1 MHFLGGLGQFLYILL
16 IYALFGLKEIAS
28 HTSMQMVRSNE
39 KNNIIYSNSMSEQMR
54 NVEPHARLSGNKI
67 IYPISMN
74 REDLSKLSKEQL
86 INMLLGKQ
94 TVSANKAGPV
104 KQTASAKKA
113 GPVFKR
119 KSLTQLTAEK
129 LEQSIKRPPVLPKRS
144 TRLPTLKTLAA
155 NAMVKDKIKYFE
167 ELSDKQAPTIRLHK
181 IPVSLQNMRDEEL
194 GRARV
199 SKYTRQSSFQN
210 LFHNRLQ
217 QMPGKRE
224 RAQITINTVIE
235 HTIGN
240 RTEFTDKSYGPF
252 KMEVPKLSKPDM
264 YEFLMYTLLQN
275 NFTVLSTETIA
286 EIGATITTHN
296 EQFFKDHN
304 VGALKLNTF
313 FLDKQFQIKQRGD
326 NTCMVDFVWYNC
338 KGKKGFQKYTYQ
350 KLYDEME
357 VYGSASFPMM
367 STQELIDWAKA
378 CHPNVSIH
386 AYDSTWRKFMKHI
399 KSHGHSDVTLVFYIK
414 DHHLYPIQD
423 DRLKQIATKANQGG
437 ADNLWRYMSEP
448 KWSNKSSNYIMYEE
462 LENNELTEEG
472 KPTLLTIEN
481 HVIILP
487 PDMKIEPV
495 IEAYM
500 IRTNYFVEYLHYDN
514 NGRLD
519 GFMDHKNNMTV
530 LNNEY
535 ENRKSICERLYKI
548 YKSYDFIWCNQSYTP
563 LATSLFKHMR
573 GYLPESQYDTKTRE
587 VLDDFYPRAQQW
599 CSTDPAPDNLVSFRY
614 LKMLSFN
621 TDQ

>member
-1 MHFLGGLGQFLYILL
+1 
-16 IYALFGLKEIAS
+16 
-28 HTSMQMVRSNE
+28 
-39 KNNIIYSNSMSEQMR
+39 MSEQMR

-94 TVSANKAGPV
+94 TVSSSKVGPV
-104 KQTASAKKA
+104 KQTASTAI
-113 GPVFKR
+113 GPVFQP
-119 KSLTQLTAEK
+119 KSLIQLAANK
-129 LEQSIKRPPVLPKRS
+129 LEQSIKRPAVLPKQS

-167 ELSDKQAPTIRLHK
+167 ELSDKQAPNIRLHK

-194 GRARV
+194 RRARV

-210 LFHNRLQ
+210 FFHNRLQ

-240 RTEFTDKSYGPF
+240 RTEFTDKTYSPF

-264 YEFLMYTLLQN
+264 YKFLMYTLLQN

-296 EQFFKDHN
+296 EQFFKDHK

-313 FLDKQFQIKQRGD
+313 FLDKQFQIKQRGES
-326 NTCMVDFVWYNC
+326 TCMVDFVWHNC
-338 KGKKGFQKYTYQ
+338 KDKKGFQKYTYQ
-350 KLYDEME
+350 KLYDEIE
-357 VYGSASFPMM
+357 VYGSASFPKM

-399 KSHGHSDVTLVFYIK
+399 ASSNPRICLIFYIK

-423 DRLKQIATKANQGG
+423 DRLKHIATKANQGG
-437 ADNLWRYMSEP
+437 ADNLWRYMSEL
-448 KWSNKSSNYIMYEE
+448 KWSNNRVITIMYQD
-462 LENNELTEEG
+462 LVDDS
-472 KPTLLTIEN
+472 
-481 HVIILP
+481 VIP
-487 PDMKIEPV
+487 
-495 IEAYM
+495 
-500 IRTNYFVEYLHYDN
+500 
-514 NGRLD
+514 
-519 GFMDHKNNMTV
+519 
-530 LNNEY
+530 
-535 ENRKSICERLYKI
+535 
-548 YKSYDFIWCNQSYTP
+548 
-563 LATSLFKHMR
+563 
-573 GYLPESQYDTKTRE
+573 
-587 VLDDFYPRAQQW
+587 
-599 CSTDPAPDNLVSFRY
+599 
-614 LKMLSFN
+614 
-621 TDQ
+621 